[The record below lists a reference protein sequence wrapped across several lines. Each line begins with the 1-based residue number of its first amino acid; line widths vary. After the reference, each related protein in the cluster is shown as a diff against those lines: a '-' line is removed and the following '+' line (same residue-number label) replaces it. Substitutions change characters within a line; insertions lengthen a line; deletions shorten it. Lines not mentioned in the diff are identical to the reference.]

1 MRSSR
6 SNLFTNRNFTGGTEI
21 GKGGPL
27 LAAKISP
34 GGPILE
40 GGPKF
45 SLHDNHF
52 RRRLSLVKPQQI
64 KPIFSNHDGHNSISL
79 QREKDPNKLTIHR
92 EKAYENRGCPRIDGL
107 L

>member
-6 SNLFTNRNFTGGTEI
+6 SNLFTNCNFTGGTEI

-45 SLHDNHF
+45 SLQPYHQK
-52 RRRLSLVKPQQI
+52 RSGYATEYI
-64 KPIFSNHDGHNSISL
+64 Y
-79 QREKDPNKLTIHR
+79 T
-92 EKAYENRGCPRIDGL
+92 A
-107 L
+107 

>member
-6 SNLFTNRNFTGGTEI
+6 SNLFTNCNFTGGTEI

-45 SLHDNHF
+45 SLQVYH
-52 RRRLSLVKPQQI
+52 
-64 KPIFSNHDGHNSISL
+64 
-79 QREKDPNKLTIHR
+79 
-92 EKAYENRGCPRIDGL
+92 
-107 L
+107 

>member
-6 SNLFTNRNFTGGTEI
+6 SNLLTNYNFTGGTEI
-21 GKGGPL
+21 SMGGPL

-45 SLHDNHF
+45 
-52 RRRLSLVKPQQI
+52 
-64 KPIFSNHDGHNSISL
+64 
-79 QREKDPNKLTIHR
+79 
-92 EKAYENRGCPRIDGL
+92 L
-107 L
+107 LYSP

>member
-1 MRSSR
+1 MVAKRISFTASSSAMRSSR
-6 SNLFTNRNFTGGTEI
+6 SIICLLIVISQGGGTEI

-45 SLHDNHF
+45 SLQV
-52 RRRLSLVKPQQI
+52 L
-64 KPIFSNHDGHNSISL
+64 
-79 QREKDPNKLTIHR
+79 NKLQN
-92 EKAYENRGCPRIDGL
+92 Y
-107 L
+107 

>member
-21 GKGGPL
+21 DKGGPL

-45 SLHDNHF
+45 SL
-52 RRRLSLVKPQQI
+52 QA
-64 KPIFSNHDGHNSISL
+64 
-79 QREKDPNKLTIHR
+79 QRHE
-92 EKAYENRGCPRIDGL
+92 A
-107 L
+107 